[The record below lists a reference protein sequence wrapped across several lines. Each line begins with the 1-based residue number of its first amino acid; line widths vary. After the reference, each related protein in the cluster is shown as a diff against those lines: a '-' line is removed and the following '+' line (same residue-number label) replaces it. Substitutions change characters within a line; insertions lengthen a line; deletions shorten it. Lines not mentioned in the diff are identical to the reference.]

1 MNTSTKKRGL
11 RDWIVATRPWSFPAS
26 VMPIL
31 IMWGFLF
38 YGMCR
43 GYLAVSWLNALLCM
57 PLLVI
62 VHAGGNMVSDYYDYK
77 HKVDLPGGP
86 NGVTWIFD
94 SIFRPKEILWYGV
107 ILILTGTG
115 IGIVL
120 LCRSSWEGIWIGI
133 AGLLLAFGYFWMK
146 GHWLGDLNILCSFAL
161 LPAIGNM
168 FVSTGQYHWEAMLCI
183 LPLGLLT
190 VSILHANNTRD
201 IGNDRR
207 AGLDTISISLGGK
220 AGKKIY
226 LFETVMPYALTLL
239 CCLLLGQPW
248 TLLLVV
254 LTLPIAIRNDKTM
267 MAADDNMEGQ
277 IPTLDKSSAQLQML
291 FGLLYAAGYFIA
303 AAL

>member
-1 MNTSTKKRGL
+1 MSTSTKKRGL

-31 IMWGFLF
+31 IMWGMLA
-38 YGMCR
+38 YGSRCGR
-43 GYLAVSWLNALLCM
+43 FAVSWANALLCM

-62 VHAGGNMVSDYYDYK
+62 VHAGGNMVSDYFDYR

-94 SIFRPKEILWYGV
+94 GIFRPAEILRYG
-107 ILILTGTG
+107 IALIIAGAC

-133 AGLLLAFGYFWMK
+133 AGLLLALGYFWMK

-161 LPAIGNM
+161 LPAVGTM
-168 FVSTGQYHWEAMLCI
+168 FVSTGHYHWEAMLYI

-207 AGLDTISISLGGK
+207 AGLETISNSLGGR
-220 AGKKIY
+220 AGKRIY
-226 LFETVMPYALTLL
+226 VAETAAPYALTLL
-239 CCLLLGQPW
+239 YCLLPGQPP
-248 TLLLVV
+248 TLLLAA
-254 LTLPIAIRNDKTM
+254 LTLPVAVRNGKAM
-267 MAADDNMEGQ
+267 MAADDGMVGQ
-277 IPTLDKSSAQLQML
+277 IPTLDKSSAQLQTL